1 MKKISTI
8 SFFKE
13 KVVFRLSKQESLRNW
28 ITKAAKKEGYSIQEI
43 NYVFCSDKYLKKMNV
58 DYLNHNYYTDIIT
71 FDNSIEKKKIIGD
84 IFISID
90 TVKFNAKE
98 YETTFENEL
107 HRVMIHGLLHL
118 VGYKDKTPKAQKEM
132 RKMEDYWL
140 KKFI

>member
-58 DYLNHNYYTDIIT
+58 DYLNHDYYTDIIT

-90 TVKFNAKE
+90 TVKFNSKE
-98 YETTFENEL
+98 YQTTFENEL

-118 VGYKDKTPKAQKEM
+118 VGYKDKTPKDQKEM
-132 RKMEDYWL
+132 RKMEDFWL
-140 KKFI
+140 KKF

>member
-58 DYLNHNYYTDIIT
+58 DYLNHDYYTDIIT

-90 TVKFNAKE
+90 TVKFNSKE
-98 YETTFENEL
+98 YQTTFENEL

-140 KKFI
+140 KKF